1 MVDEHQ
7 GRLGGLV
14 SVNEIIGT
22 SRAKVAKTLMVGYL
36 CLLSETSKVGLNVIV
51 VLDEIPATI
60 CEDVVFP
67 RSTRNTFGRG
77 EKMDEHESKGF
88 QVISSRRD

>member
-51 VLDEIPATI
+51 VLDEVPG
-60 CEDVVFP
+60 
-67 RSTRNTFGRG
+67 SYTRAAIYNSA
-77 EKMDEHESKGF
+77 K
-88 QVISSRRD
+88 